1 MYNGARV
8 LVAGGTGTIGV
19 PVVRQLLKRGA
30 KVTIVSLD
38 DKSRAEN
45 IFGHRFNEIDFTNIM
60 NIQQGTQSQQLKRGS
75 MPYIPVSQICNP
87 KTDVFIGEVRD
98 LRE

>member
-1 MYNGARV
+1 
-8 LVAGGTGTIGV
+8 
-19 PVVRQLLKRGA
+19 
-30 KVTIVSLD
+30 
-38 DKSRAEN
+38 
-45 IFGHRFNEIDFTNIM
+45 M

-75 MPYIPVSQICNP
+75 IPYIPVSQICNP